1 MGHPELPSAVQTLLR
16 EQKGPF
22 LLGSTAPDVQVIS
35 GQERQA
41 THFFS
46 VPIKPGV
53 QLPWKRLLQEHP
65 SLIHSND
72 QHLERDVFIAGYL
85 CHLQADW
92 TWVLEIFLPVF
103 GPARMWGTFQKR
115 LYLHN
120 VLRAY
125 LDEEVI
131 NALPLDTPEYLRR
144 TVPENWLPFV
154 QDAYLIRWCN
164 YISNQLQPG
173 ADVKTID
180 VFSARQGIDPE
191 EFQSIIHSE
200 SQMQAQIFRQ
210 IPRKKLKAYRSRV
223 LKMNLYI
230 LQGYLTGRLIK
241 DSQSETDS
249 SRQTYSFDRSD
260 Q

>member
-1 MGHPELPSAVQTLLR
+1 MGHPELPTVVRTMLQER
-16 EQKGPF
+16 KGSF

-46 VPIKPGV
+46 VPIKSGA

-72 QHLERDVFIAGYL
+72 QYLERDVFIAGYL

-92 TWVLEIFLPVF
+92 IWVLDIFLPVF
-103 GPARMWGTFQKR
+103 GPAQVWGTFARR

-125 LDEEVI
+125 LDEEVVKV
-131 NALPLDTPEYLRR
+131 LPLDTPEYLQRI
-144 TVPENWLPFV
+144 VPKNWLPFV
-154 QDAYLIRWCN
+154 RDGNLIRWCD
-164 YISNQLQPG
+164 YISRQLQPG

-180 VFSARQGIDPE
+180 VFSARQGINPE

-200 SQMQAQIFRQ
+200 SQMQAQIFGE
-210 IPRKKLKAYRSRV
+210 IPRKKLKAYRNRV
-223 LKMNLYI
+223 LKMNLHL
-230 LQGYLTGRLIK
+230 LQGYLT
-241 DSQSETDS
+241 
-249 SRQTYSFDRSD
+249 
-260 Q
+260 